1 MGNNINTIN
10 RLKNELHRVK
20 STFLKLRMENRKL
33 KRENELLKEQ
43 ICKDSLTKLNNRRAL
58 ENIGA
63 YDSLILGDID
73 HFKIIND
80 TYGHLVGDRVLVE
93 ISLVFKKYV
102 RDTDLVCRW
111 GGEEFLIL
119 LKKCNDDDAYT
130 KASLLKEKI
139 MELSDKFGFDITMSF
154 GVSDLSDNTLESAIK
169 NADEAMYESKHNG
182 RNRVTVYQLKKK
194 K

>member
-10 RLKNELHRVK
+10 RLKNELFRVR
-20 STFLKLRMENRKL
+20 STLLKLRMENRKL
-33 KRENELLKEQ
+33 KRENDFLREQ
-43 ICKDSLTKLNNRRAL
+43 VCKDALTKLNNRRAL
-58 ENIGA
+58 ENIDA

-73 HFKIIND
+73 HFKVIND
-80 TYGHLVGDRVLVE
+80 TYGHLVGDEVLVE

-119 LKKCNDDDAYT
+119 LKNCNDEDAYT
-130 KASLLKEKI
+130 KASILKEKI
-139 MELSDKFGFDITMSF
+139 MELSDKFGFNITMSF

-169 NADEAMYESKHNG
+169 NADEAMYTSKREG
-182 RNRVTVYQLKKK
+182 RNKVTVYQIKKN
-194 K
+194 